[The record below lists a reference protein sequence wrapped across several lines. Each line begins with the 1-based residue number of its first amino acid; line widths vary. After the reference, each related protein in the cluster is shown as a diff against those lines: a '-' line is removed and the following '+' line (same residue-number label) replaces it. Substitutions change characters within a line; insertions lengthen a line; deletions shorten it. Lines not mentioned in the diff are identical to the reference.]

1 VSSVIAPV
9 TGFALFLIAILAD
22 QLTDP
27 DIAALA
33 LGLLLFQSA
42 TKRLKR

>member
-1 VSSVIAPV
+1 MSSVIAPV

-27 DIAALA
+27 DLA
-33 LGLLLFQSA
+33 LGLLLFQPA